1 MKKTK
6 SQIVQDYLRKIVN
19 GNVLNS
25 PSWVKDDEDS
35 FNPAMFFFSGVN
47 EDTGDVIIFKHEIN
61 GDADDFGVEIE
72 NCIYN
77 LAASG
82 AMLATSGNIR
92 PIEFAALVS
101 ESRCIENGV
110 MSKSLMAVMS
120 GPDGE
125 PHITSVIYRQLFDE
139 NDGVVPA
146 LEEVDFDVKD
156 KSQLWAEYD
165 NKKVPDP
172 LESFWDIYKSV
183 SSSVSKGVD
192 DVRESPQLST
202 AIKSM
207 LTRWNMVQIDAK

>member
-6 SQIVQDYLRKIVN
+6 SQIVQDFLKKIVTA
-19 GNVLNS
+19 NVLSS
-25 PSWVKDDEDS
+25 PSWVKGDDES

-47 EDTGDVIIFKHEIN
+47 EDTGELVVFKHEIS
-61 GDADDFGVEIE
+61 GDVDDFDVEIE

-82 AMLATSGNIR
+82 AMLVANGKIR
-92 PIEFAALVS
+92 PIEFAALMS

-110 MSKSLMAVMS
+110 MSKSLMSVVS

-125 PHITSVIYRQLFDE
+125 PHITSVICRKLFDE

-146 LEEVDFDVKD
+146 LEEVEFDVKD

-165 NKKVPDP
+165 DKRIPDP

-183 SSSVSKGVD
+183 SSSIKSGAD
-192 DVRESPQLST
+192 DVRESTHLST
-202 AIKSM
+202 AIKNM
-207 LTRWNMVQIDAK
+207 LTRWNMEQVDVK